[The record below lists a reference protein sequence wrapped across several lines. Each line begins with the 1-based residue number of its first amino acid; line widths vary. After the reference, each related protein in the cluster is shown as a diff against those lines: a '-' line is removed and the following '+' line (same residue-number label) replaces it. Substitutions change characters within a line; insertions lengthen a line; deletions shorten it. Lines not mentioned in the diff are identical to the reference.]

1 MKITKAKLKQIIKEE
16 LQVILTNEEVEEMFG
31 EEVRAQVEEMESKE
45 ITKEAIMEEIQ
56 SDPELLSAIDKLAD
70 SIDNL
75 DVSIDF
81 LSAAF
86 TGESAFSIGSGQRS
100 RGRAYRPKM
109 QRAAPEQVKE
119 SEQLRDQQKM
129 DAAQDVAGQDRSF
142 EAWIAVVFN
151 KGAQI
156 DDNSPNP
163 YDAWMSG
170 QTPEEYARG
179 LSEGLFGGK
188 FGDKKPTPKSG
199 KKRAMTD
206 REKEKINRFLKATGG
221 KEIDERKLSKGEEKE
236 KEKIVKGMKKSKGDF
251 KKRYG
256 KDAESVMYATAT
268 KIAKEKK

>member
-31 EEVRAQVEEMESKE
+31 EEVRAQVEDMESKE
-45 ITKEAIMEEIQ
+45 ITKQAIMEEIQ
-56 SDPELLSAIDKLAD
+56 SDPALLDAIEKLTD
-70 SIDNL
+70 SIDGL

-86 TGESAFSIGSGQRS
+86 TGESGVSIGSAQRTL
-100 RGRAYRPKM
+100 GRAYRPKR
-109 QRAAPEQVKE
+109 RADPVKE
-119 SEQLRDQQKM
+119 SEQSRDQQKM
-129 DAAQDVAGQDRSF
+129 DAAQDVAGQEMSF
-142 EAWIAVVFN
+142 EKWVAVVFQ

-170 QTPEEYARG
+170 QSPEEYAG
-179 LSEGLFGGK
+179 SL
-188 FGDKKPTPKSG
+188 
-199 KKRAMTD
+199 
-206 REKEKINRFLKATGG
+206 N
-221 KEIDERKLSKGEEKE
+221 ERKLSKGEEKE

-268 KIAKEKK
+268 KIAKDKK

>member
-16 LQVILTNEEVEEMFG
+16 LQVVLTNEEVEEMFG
-31 EEVRAQVEEMESKE
+31 EEVRAQVEDMEIKE
-45 ITKEAIMEEIQ
+45 ITKQAIMEEIQ
-56 SDPELLSAIDKLAD
+56 SDPALLDAIEKLTD
-70 SIDNL
+70 SIDGL

-86 TGESAFSIGSGQRS
+86 TGESGVSIGSAQRTL
-100 RGRAYRPKM
+100 GRAYRPK
-109 QRAAPEQVKE
+109 RRTEPVKE
-119 SEQLRDQQKM
+119 SEQSRDQQKM
-129 DAAQDVAGQDRSF
+129 DAAQDVAGQEMSF
-142 EAWIAVVFN
+142 ERWVAVVFQ

-170 QTPEEYARG
+170 QSPEEYAG
-179 LSEGLFGGK
+179 SL
-188 FGDKKPTPKSG
+188 
-199 KKRAMTD
+199 
-206 REKEKINRFLKATGG
+206 N
-221 KEIDERKLSKGEEKE
+221 ERKLSKGEEKE

-268 KIAKEKK
+268 KIAKDKK

>member
-1 MKITKAKLKQIIKEE
+1 MKITKTRLKQII
-16 LQVILTNEEVEEMFG
+16 L
-31 EEVRAQVEEMESKE
+31 
-45 ITKEAIMEEIQ
+45 EEIQ
-56 SDPELLSAIDKLAD
+56 SDPELLDAIGKLSN

-86 TGESAFSIGSGQRS
+86 TGESGVSIGSAQRTL
-100 RGRAYRPKM
+100 GRAYRPKV
-109 QRAAPEQVKE
+109 RAAPEQVRE
-119 SEQLRDQQKM
+119 SEQFRDQQKM
-129 DAAQDVAGQDRSF
+129 DAAQDVAGQEMSF
-142 EAWIAVVFN
+142 ERWVAVVFQ

-170 QTPEEYARG
+170 QTPEEYAG
-179 LSEGLFGGK
+179 SL
-188 FGDKKPTPKSG
+188 
-199 KKRAMTD
+199 
-206 REKEKINRFLKATGG
+206 N
-221 KEIDERKLSKGEEKE
+221 ERKLTKGEKKQKE
-236 KEKIVKGMKKSKGDF
+236 KVVKGMKKSKGDF

>member
-31 EEVRAQVEEMESKE
+31 EEVRAQVEDMESKE
-45 ITKEAIMEEIQ
+45 ITKQAIMEEIQ
-56 SDPELLSAIDKLAD
+56 SDPALLDAIEKLTD
-70 SIDNL
+70 SIDGL

-86 TGESAFSIGSGQRS
+86 TGESGVSIGSAQRTL
-100 RGRAYRPKM
+100 GRAYRPKR
-109 QRAAPEQVKE
+109 RAEPVKE
-119 SEQLRDQQKM
+119 SEQSRDQQKM
-129 DAAQDVAGQDRSF
+129 DAAQDVAGQEMSF
-142 EAWIAVVFN
+142 ERWVAGVFQ
-151 KGAQI
+151 KGAEI

-170 QTPEEYARG
+170 QSPEEYAG
-179 LSEGLFGGK
+179 SL
-188 FGDKKPTPKSG
+188 
-199 KKRAMTD
+199 
-206 REKEKINRFLKATGG
+206 N
-221 KEIDERKLSKGEEKE
+221 ERKLSKGEEKE

-268 KIAKEKK
+268 KIAKDKK

>member
-45 ITKEAIMEEIQ
+45 ITKEAIMEEIR
-56 SDPELLSAIDKLAD
+56 SDPALLDAIEKLTD
-70 SIDNL
+70 SIDGL

-86 TGESAFSIGSGQRS
+86 TGESGVSIGSAQS
-100 RGRAYRPKM
+100 TLGRASRPKARR
-109 QRAAPEQVKE
+109 QPEPVKE
-119 SEQLRDQQKM
+119 SEQFRDQQKM
-129 DAAQDVAGQDRSF
+129 DAAQDVAGQEMSF
-142 EAWIAVVFN
+142 ERWVAVVFQ

-170 QTPEEYARG
+170 QSPEEYAG
-179 LSEGLFGGK
+179 SL
-188 FGDKKPTPKSG
+188 
-199 KKRAMTD
+199 
-206 REKEKINRFLKATGG
+206 N
-221 KEIDERKLSKGEEKE
+221 ERKLSKGEEKE

-268 KIAKEKK
+268 KIAKDKK